1 MTERDTSDF
10 GQLWQQLAQHQR
22 ELAPMHL
29 RTLFD
34 QDPGRAQRYRL
45 ELDGLLLDYSKHR
58 ADDQTWTLLQALAR
72 VRDVPGWIERL
83 FTGAPVNNTEHR
95 PALHTALR
103 ADPAARIEVNGENIV
118 PQIQAVR
125 RRMALLVA
133 AVRGGQWQGFGGEP
147 IRHVVNIGIGGS
159 DLGPAMICQAL
170 AGYDR
175 SGPAV
180 HFVSNVDAHQ
190 LTAVLA
196 GLPPAGT
203 LFIVNSK
210 SFTTLETHANAVA
223 ARDWLTAAGVPH
235 VEALRRHFL
244 AVSAN
249 PQAAGEFGIP
259 ADNVLPMWDWV
270 GGRYSLWS
278 AIGLSIAMALGMAGF
293 EALLAGAQR
302 MDTHFRHAP
311 LAENMPVILGL
322 LGVWYGDFFGAQTH
336 AVLPYDQRLAR
347 LPAFLQQLDMESN
360 GKRVDREGRPVPYP
374 TGPIVWGEV
383 GTNGQHAFF
392 QLLHQGTHLV
402 PADFIGCIRP
412 DHALRDQHRLLLGNL
427 LAQTEALMRGQTA
440 EEARARL
447 AASGLAGEALEAQ
460 VGHRVFPGNQPSTT
474 ILLEALTP
482 QTLGML
488 IALYEHKVFVQS
500 VIWDINPFDQWGVEL
515 GKVMAKQLIGELA
528 GEPPAAHDASTAQL
542 LAWCRDRLAD

>member
-1 MTERDTSDF
+1 MTERDASDF
-10 GQLWQQLAQHQR
+10 GQLWQQLTQHQR
-22 ELAPMHL
+22 ELAPVHL
-29 RTLFD
+29 RSLFE

-58 ADDQTWTLLQALAR
+58 TDEQTWRLLQALAR
-72 VRDVPGWIERL
+72 ERDLPGWIERL
-83 FTGAPVNNTEHR
+83 FSGAPVNNTEHR

-103 ADPAARIEVNGENIV
+103 ADPQAQVTVGGEDV
-118 PQIQAVR
+118 MPRIQAVR

-159 DLGPAMICQAL
+159 DLGPAMVSQAL
-170 AGYDR
+170 AGHDR
-175 SGPAV
+175 SGPTV

-196 GLPPAGT
+196 GLPPTGT

-223 ARDWLTAAGVPH
+223 AREWLAAAGIPH
-235 VEALRRHFL
+235 VEAMRRHFL

-249 PQAAGEFGIP
+249 TQAAGEFGIP
-259 ADNVLPMWDWV
+259 ADNVLPMWDWI

-278 AIGLSIAMALGMAGF
+278 AIGLSIAMALGMDGF
-293 EALLAGAQR
+293 EALLAGARR
-302 MDTHFRHAP
+302 MDAHFRHAP
-311 LAENMPVILGL
+311 LTENMPVILGL

-360 GKRVDREGRPVPYP
+360 GKRVARDGTPVPYQ

-402 PADFIGCIRP
+402 PADFIGCVRP
-412 DHALRDQHRLLLGNL
+412 DHGRRDQHRLLLGNL
-427 LAQTEALMRGQTA
+427 LAQTEALMRGQSA
-440 EEARARL
+440 AEARARL

-488 IALYEHKVFVQS
+488 IALYEHKVFVQG

-542 LAWCRDRLAD
+542 LAWCRDGLAD